1 MFDIGSQEMLVILLV
16 ALIVIGPKRLPD
28 IAKAIGR
35 GIAEFKKATQEMKQ
49 TILEDQE
56 LKAVK
61 EEVVDSAGEIREVVK
76 EEFKKGYSSYQEVMD
91 DYQKTKQTV
100 GELKEKKYE

>member
-16 ALIVIGPKRLPD
+16 ALIVIGPRKLPD
-28 IAKAIGR
+28 IAKALGR

-56 LKAVK
+56 LKSVK

-76 EEFKKGYSSYQEVMD
+76 EEFKKGYSSYEEVID
-91 DYQKTKQTV
+91 EYQKTKQTL
-100 GELKEKKYE
+100 GDLKEKKDE